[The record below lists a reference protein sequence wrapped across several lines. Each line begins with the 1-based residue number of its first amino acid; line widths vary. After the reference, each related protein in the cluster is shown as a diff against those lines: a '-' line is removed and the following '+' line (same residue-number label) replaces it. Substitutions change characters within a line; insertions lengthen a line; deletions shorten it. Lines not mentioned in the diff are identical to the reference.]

1 MSAEGS
7 AAAPVFKQVKIDVC
21 GRMYGYTVISSLLV
35 LLMLM
40 LLLLLPWLYIHPDPV
55 CSAAPLWRYI
65 RFKSVSLS
73 LSLSPSF
80 SLNFAKCCS
89 FAARSHFAVIVG
101 FSFLIQTDYMQIGKP
116 VH

>member
-7 AAAPVFKQVKIDVC
+7 AAAPVFKQIKIDAC
-21 GRMYGYTVISSLLV
+21 GRISSLLV

-55 CSAAPLWRYI
+55 CSAAPLWRYLLQI
-65 RFKSVSLS
+65 RLS

-101 FSFLIQTDYMQIGKP
+101 FSLLIQTDYMQIGKP